1 MLHSVLPLGF
11 VADTGDDS
19 YPYLALSVPKHAE
32 VSYLRHWPLSAQGLS
47 VSPGAWAAG
56 ITGELMPLELEKNYP
71 DPFVLQWV
79 NSEVSQYRLPES
91 L

>member
-1 MLHSVLPLGF
+1 MLR
-11 VADTGDDS
+11 
-19 YPYLALSVPKHAE
+19 
-32 VSYLRHWPLSAQGLS
+32 VSYLRPGHSLLKDYPSAL
-47 VSPGAWAAG
+47 VPGQAG
-56 ITGELMPLELEKNYP
+56 ITGELMPLELENNYP